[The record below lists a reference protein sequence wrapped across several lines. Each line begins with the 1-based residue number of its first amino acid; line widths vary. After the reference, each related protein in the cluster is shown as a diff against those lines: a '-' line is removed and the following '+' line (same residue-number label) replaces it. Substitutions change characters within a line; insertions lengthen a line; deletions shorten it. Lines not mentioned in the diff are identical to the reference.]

1 MLLGAAGW
9 GVGVRAAPGWLLDAG
24 WCGWWLVLLAG
35 GRTAGWVVAVLLGD
49 AGSSG
54 DYCDLELAVEEAATA
69 DIKSNYFHLTWH

>member
-1 MLLGAAGW
+1 M
-9 GVGVRAAPGWLLDAG
+9 
-24 WCGWWLVLLAG
+24 VLLAG